1 MRTYCSITD
10 YSTTTYDSKTLLIA
24 NKNKTHERY
33 MLYSNTNQFFE
44 CDDKGRVYLITS
56 THSWQGYYI
65 KLKDNYEFFW
75 DEPCLYS

>member
-10 YSTTTYDSKTLLIA
+10 YLTTTYSSRTLL
-24 NKNKTHERY
+24 Y